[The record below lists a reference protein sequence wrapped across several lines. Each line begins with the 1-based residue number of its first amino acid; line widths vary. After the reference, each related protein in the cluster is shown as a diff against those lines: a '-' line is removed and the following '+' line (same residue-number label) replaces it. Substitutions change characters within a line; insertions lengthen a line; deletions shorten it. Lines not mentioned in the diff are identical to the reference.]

1 MAMIHEPAVAPNPH
15 FTFIP
20 DEIRIPAEPLLRVQ
34 GYRDMD
40 RVRAPV
46 RQAAEENA
54 ARAEAALAPVA
65 YVCRADVRTCQDD
78 VLTLTTGSAFHS
90 TEFSK
95 VLTGC
100 GTVFATI
107 VTVGTGL
114 DDELQRCLKDDD
126 ILSALFLETAGWIA
140 MEKATKAL
148 RGHLTGLARSAGQR
162 LSRRLAPGYSDWEL
176 TEQAVLFALFDGIDL
191 PIRLLESSVMLP
203 KMSRSGLYGLL
214 PKT

>member
-1 MAMIHEPAVAPNPH
+1 MAMISELSVEPRHH

-20 DEIRIPAEPLLRVQ
+20 EDIHIPAEPLLRVQ

-40 RVRAPV
+40 GVRAPI
-46 RQAAEENA
+46 RQAAEETA
-54 ARAEAALAPVA
+54 ARAEKVLMPAA
-65 YVCRADVRTCQDD
+65 YVCRTDVRSCADD
-78 VLTLTTGSAFHS
+78 VMTLVDGRAFHS

-100 GTVFATI
+100 ETVFATI

-114 DDELQRCLKDDD
+114 DDELQLCLKDDD

-140 MEKATKAL
+140 IEKATKAL
-148 RGHLTGLARSAGQR
+148 RGHLTVLAQGEDHR

-176 TEQAVLFALFDGIDL
+176 TEQAVLFALFDGVDL
-191 PIRLLESSVMLP
+191 PIRLLDSSAMLP

>member
-1 MAMIHEPAVAPNPH
+1 MISEPSVEPRHH

-20 DEIRIPAEPLLRVQ
+20 EDIRIPAEPLLRVQ

-40 RVRAPV
+40 RVRAPI
-46 RQAAEENA
+46 RQAAEETA
-54 ARAEAALAPVA
+54 ARAEAALAPAA
-65 YVCRADVRTCQDD
+65 YVCRADVRSCADD
-78 VLTLTTGSAFHS
+78 VLTLTAGSTFQSA
-90 TEFSK
+90 EFSK
-95 VLTGC
+95 VLTDC
-100 GTVFATI
+100 QAVFATI

-114 DDELQRCLKDDD
+114 DDELQRCLTDDD

-148 RGHLTGLARSAGQR
+148 RAHLTALAQGEGHR

-176 TEQAVLFALFDGIDL
+176 TEQAVLFALFDGVDV
-191 PIRLLESSVMLP
+191 PVRLLDSSVMLP